1 MHQILH
7 MITAYSLAFGG
18 LSFASWISA
27 FCGVGEHNGVW
38 LVFVGAPYI
47 LLTTLGACRRLFQF
61 LFVDVI
67 SAIKDMVTQDDLSSL
82 SEDIHQLLQEP
93 PVEWSMD
100 DTLDSTLATSLTT
113 PPPKPRTVHVVN
125 KRIYFSGWHV

>member
-1 MHQILH
+1 M
-7 MITAYSLAFGG
+7 
-18 LSFASWISA
+18 
-27 FCGVGEHNGVW
+27 
-38 LVFVGAPYI
+38 
-47 LLTTLGACRRLFQF
+47 RLFQF